1 MSINKVVLAHLPT
14 VYNCATRTEL
24 SSCDRDRMAHQAEN
38 IYSPIFYKKGLLSS
52 IQSPLIFVLSAA
64 LAQLI
69 ALPSGILSFP
79 NSWKSA
85 LFWSCLSGTKEHP
98 MWVDLGAQF
107 SGAGPLLPLIW
118 VLGMRKVGGEGVRRS
133 L

>member
-1 MSINKVVLAHLPT
+1 MSINKVVLPHLPI
-14 VYNCATRTEL
+14 VCNCATRTEL
-24 SSCDRDRMAHQAEN
+24 SSCDRDCMAHQAEN
-38 IYSPIFYKKGLLSS
+38 TYYPIFYRKGLLSS

-64 LAQLI
+64 LAHLI
-69 ALPSGILSFP
+69 ALPSGILSSP

-85 LFWSCLSGTKEHP
+85 LFWSCLSGTKGHR
-98 MWVDLGAQF
+98 MWVDLSAQF

-118 VLGMRKVGGEGVRRS
+118 VLGMHKVGGGVRRS